1 MAKKKISD
9 KIVSLCAV
17 KDYIDIDKLQ
27 FYPNNPRKISLERLN
42 LMKESIQAKGFY
54 EPILVRKKGNIILSG
69 NHRTRAVLEMIDDGY
84 EFTAPDGTKGV
95 LPVVIADVDD
105 ETAEA
110 ILFETNNHYA
120 EWVEDQLQK
129 ALTEANEAGKNISA
143 FGFTQDDIDKYV
155 MKATEEAKTTV
166 AEHERSLHGD
176 EDNDDELPT
185 KVTTKV
191 KTGEI
196 WQLGRHR
203 LMCGSSTETKDVEEL
218 LMGQHIELCFT
229 SPPYSD
235 QRDYKS
241 KDGTPL
247 DLSPE
252 SLAKFIEVSR
262 EYIRL
267 FAVNLGLSRKNGEV
281 NQYWDSYIKVA
292 QACGL
297 KLLSW
302 NVWNQ
307 GFSGSVSKLTAM
319 FPIAHEWIF
328 VFGEKAKRLN
338 PTVENKTAGKF
349 NVDTSVR
356 EVDGEVT
363 ERDPVRIREKREMGT
378 VVDVPPYMARNED
391 LDHPAMFP
399 VALPEAY
406 IEACTDEDE
415 IVYDP
420 FAGSGS
426 TLIAAEKTNRRCFAM
441 EIEPTYCGIIIDR
454 WERFTQLKADRIY
467 PPVVLKKKKT
477 K

>member
-1 MAKKKISD
+1 MTKKD
-9 KIVSLCAV
+9 KKTIPLCAV
-17 KDYIDIDKLQ
+17 KDYIDIDRLN
-27 FYPNNPRKISLERLN
+27 FYPNNPRKISPERLS
-42 LMKESIQAKGFY
+42 LMKASIQEKGFY
-54 EPILVRKKGNIILSG
+54 EPILIRKKGNIILSG

-84 EFTAPDGTKGV
+84 EFVAPDGSKGV

-120 EWVEDQLQK
+120 EWVEDQLQR
-129 ALTEANEAGKNISA
+129 ALTEANEAGKNIKS
-143 FGFTQDDIDKYV
+143 FGFTQDDIDRYV
-155 MKATEEAKTTV
+155 IKATEEAKTTV
-166 AEHERSLHGD
+166 AEHERALPGD
-176 EDNDDELPT
+176 TDDELPE
-185 KVTTKV
+185 KVVTKV
-191 KTGEI
+191 KTGEV

-203 LMCGSSTETKDVEEL
+203 VMCGDSTNAKDVETL
-218 LMGQHIELCFT
+218 LNGQPVEMCFT

-241 KDGTPL
+241 KDGAPL
-247 DLSPE
+247 DLSPDV
-252 SLAKFIEVSR
+252 LAKFIEVSR
-262 EYIRL
+262 EYVRL

-281 NQYWDSYIKVA
+281 YQYWDTYIKAA

-302 NVWNQ
+302 NVWSQ
-307 GFSGSVSKLTAM
+307 GFSGSVAKLTAM
-319 FPIAHEWIF
+319 FPIAHEWIL
-328 VFGEKAKRLN
+328 VFGEKPKRLN

-349 NVDTSVR
+349 NTDTSVR
-356 EVDGEVT
+356 EIDGEVT
-363 ERDPVRIREKREMGT
+363 EREPVRIREKREMGT

-415 IVYDP
+415 IVYDA

-454 WERFTQLKADRIY
+454 WERFTQLKADRIH
-467 PPVVLKKKKT
+467 PPVVLKQKKKT